1 MFPFFRPEYMDR
13 KTGLSK
19 LRKKY
24 TSCDSVLTNKFLG
37 KIGFNEI
44 CTFFL
49 HYNRFGSKQKILINC
64 QSSQKLFNGFGVL
77 YLSYARSL
85 NKKFKWTFFSKVKN
99 GV

>member
-1 MFPFFRPEYMDR
+1 MDR